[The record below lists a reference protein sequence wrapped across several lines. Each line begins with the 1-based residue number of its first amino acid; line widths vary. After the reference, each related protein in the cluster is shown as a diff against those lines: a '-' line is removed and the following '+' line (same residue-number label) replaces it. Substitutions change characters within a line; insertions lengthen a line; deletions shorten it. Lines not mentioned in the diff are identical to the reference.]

1 MASKNKNTIN
11 RISKV
16 EITDATL
23 SNRGGLSFILRYIE
37 SVGFFKLIEK
47 TVQGVRLSAKAKP
60 VSMMVRQI
68 LAYFLDGTHKAISGF
83 DHLRRDEGY
92 AATLEVG
99 HEDLVSSHAV
109 KRFFGKF
116 SFARCAVLRRVL
128 NHLFV
133 WRLQVLRPA
142 LVILDI
148 DTEVLDNDDA
158 NCREGVTPTYKKKK
172 GFQNLQIT
180 WDGKIIDAMFR
191 RGTAHSNHGDDV
203 RYSLKRVISLIRKHY
218 SQSVPIIVTMD
229 SGFLDEKNLLF
240 LDNEPGVGFV
250 CFGKLYDSVTEYVKG
265 CDVQGFSTYN
275 SGGKSWR
282 FLEFGSRLKSWNGI
296 GFLRTIY
303 TSLLCDENG
312 QMIMDFARPDSVI
325 YTNIR
330 TGSYLA
336 ELLMETGHAEC
347 VEAEQ
352 IIAMAHGRGNSELT
366 NRSFKDF
373 MTAEQL
379 PFKRFGMNAAY
390 YYLMVIGHFLMDC
403 YNKDAVQ
410 GLVPAI
416 GANCYP
422 TTIRRRVID
431 FAATIV
437 KSGNAVRLKI
447 TQATHFFL
455 NAEKLWKRCCGSG
468 LTPIPE
474 MG

>member
-1 MASKNKNTIN
+1 MASTYKNNTV

-16 EITDATL
+16 EITDVTL
-23 SNRGGLSFILRYIE
+23 SNRGGLTFILRYLE
-37 SVGFFKLIEK
+37 SVGFFKLVEK
-47 TVQGVRLSAKAKP
+47 SIHGVRLSSKAKP
-60 VSMMVRQI
+60 VSLMIRQI
-68 LAYFLDGTHKAISGF
+68 LAYFLDGTRKAISGF
-83 DHLRRDEGY
+83 DDLRKDDGY
-92 AATLEVG
+92 AATLEMRP
-99 HEDLVSSHAV
+99 EDLVSSHAV

-116 SFARCAVLRRVL
+116 SLAKCAVLRRIL

-133 WRLQVLRPA
+133 WRLQVLKPA
-142 LVILDI
+142 IVKIDI

-158 NCREGVTPTYKKKK
+158 NCREGVSPTYKKKK

-180 WDGKIIDAMFR
+180 WEGKIIDAMFR
-191 RGTAHSNHGDDV
+191 RGTAHSNHGNDV
-203 RYSLKRVISLIRKHY
+203 RHSLKRVIRLIRKHY

-229 SGFLDEKNLLF
+229 SGFLDEKNLFF

-250 CFGKLYDSVTEYVKG
+250 CFGKLYDTVTEYVKG
-265 CDVQGFSTYN
+265 CDVHEFSTYN

-282 FLEFGSRLKSWNGI
+282 FLEFGSKLKSWNGI

-303 TSLLCDENG
+303 TSLVCDENG
-312 QMIMDFARPDSVI
+312 QMILDFARPDTVI

-330 TGSYLA
+330 AGSRLA
-336 ELLMETGHAEC
+336 ELLMETGHSEC
-347 VEAEQ
+347 FDAEQ
-352 IIAMAHGRGNSELT
+352 IIAIAHGRGNSELT

-390 YYLMVIGHFLMDC
+390 YYLMAIGHFLMDC

-410 GLVPAI
+410 GIVPAI

-431 FAATIV
+431 FAATII
-437 KSGNAVRLKI
+437 KTANAVRLKI
-447 TQATHFFL
+447 TRATHCAI
-455 NAEKLWKRCCGSG
+455 NAERLWERCCGSG